1 MEKFKSTLEAF
12 LNKEIKR
19 KELTVQL
26 EQLLEENPECST
38 QLLSDL
44 TNWHKAGNFK

>member
-19 KELTVQL
+19 KDLTKEL
-26 EQLLEENPECST
+26 EQLLEQNPKG
-38 QLLSDL
+38 LLSYFL
-44 TNWHKAGNFK
+44 I